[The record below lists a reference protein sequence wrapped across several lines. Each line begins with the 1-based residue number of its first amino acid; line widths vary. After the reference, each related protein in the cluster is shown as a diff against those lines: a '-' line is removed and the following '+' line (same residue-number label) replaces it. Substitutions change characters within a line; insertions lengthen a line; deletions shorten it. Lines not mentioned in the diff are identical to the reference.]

1 MAERYSPVLGSKTD
15 TQYNIRGMVL
25 EVQAGR
31 GPIVF
36 DTSRIPAE
44 CMEEVTPAAGWM
56 KLNNEKLKK
65 LGVDFFKDKIE
76 WMPQPIASE
85 GGIATELDG
94 STEVE
99 GLFAA
104 GTAQSLPTGVYFG
117 GLSICHCAT
126 SGHKT
131 GEAIGRYAANCE
143 TPFFD
148 REQAE
153 ELLQRELC
161 RLGRT
166 GIAPKDIVRV
176 TQELM
181 APVDVCIMK
190 SAGGLQ
196 RALQRL
202 EEVKHEALPRMGAE
216 DPHYLCKMVEARGML
231 MLTEAYL
238 RASLERTESR
248 AGHFRADYPQRDET
262 SPLYWV
268 EIRHNHGKME
278 LARVALPLDS
288 YPVKPYRYYMDQFTF
303 PLEEVR
309 KFLH

>member
-1 MAERYSPVLGSKTD
+1 
-15 TQYNIRGMVL
+15 MVL
-25 EVQAGR
+25 EVKAGR

-36 DTSRIPAE
+36 DTSRIPE
-44 CMEEVTPAAGWM
+44 KYMEEVTPAAGWM
-56 KLNNEKLKK
+56 KLNNEKLKN

-85 GGIATELDG
+85 GGIATDLDG
-94 STEVE
+94 ATEVE

-126 SGHKT
+126 SGYKT
-131 GEAIGRYAANCE
+131 GDAIGRYAANCDA
-143 TPFFD
+143 PAFD
-148 REQAE
+148 QDQAE
-153 ELLQRELC
+153 ELLNRELS

-181 APVDVCIMK
+181 APVDVCILK
-190 SAGGLQ
+190 TERGLE
-196 RALQRL
+196 RSLKRL
-202 EEVKHEALPRMGAE
+202 EEVKNEFIPVMGAE

-238 RASLERTESR
+238 RSSLERTESR
-248 AGHFRADYPQRDET
+248 AGHFRADHPCRDDGT
-262 SPLYWV
+262 PLYWV
-268 EIRHNHGKME
+268 EIRQHEGDMVIERKE
-278 LARVALPLDS
+278 LPLNS
-288 YPVKPYRYYMDQFTF
+288 YPLKPYRYYMDQFTF
-303 PLEEVR
+303 PLDEIQS
-309 KFLH
+309 FLR